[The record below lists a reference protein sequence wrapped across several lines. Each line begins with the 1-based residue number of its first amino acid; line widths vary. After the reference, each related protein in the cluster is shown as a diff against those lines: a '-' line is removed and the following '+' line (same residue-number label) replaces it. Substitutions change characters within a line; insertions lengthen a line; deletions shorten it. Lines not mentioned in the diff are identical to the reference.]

1 MVACR
6 AVDVGRACV
15 AIISSLPFDS
25 AYGVSLWR
33 KHRTYAV
40 SLSRRSPPVPLSKDR
55 VLRAAVDYADSEGME
70 ALSMRRLGQELGV
83 EAMSLYN
90 HVRNK
95 EELLNGMVDIVFSEI
110 DLPAA
115 DADWST
121 AMRERA
127 ISARQALKRHPW
139 AIGLMESRVQ
149 PGQATLRHHDSVL
162 RNLRTAGFS
171 VEMAAHAYSVLDSYI
186 YGFTLN
192 ELTLP
197 FDNSPEK
204 VAEVAGNIM
213 REMPAGEYPY
223 LTEMAVEHAMK
234 PGYDYG
240 DEFEFGLAL
249 ILEGIRKTRA

>member
-1 MVACR
+1 M
-6 AVDVGRACV
+6 
-15 AIISSLPFDS
+15 P
-25 AYGVSLWR
+25 
-33 KHRTYAV
+33 
-40 SLSRRSPPVPLSKDR
+40 LSRDR
-55 VLRAAVDYADSEGME
+55 VLRAAVDLADREGIH
-70 ALSMRRLGQELGV
+70 ALSMRKLGQEVGV

-95 EELLNGMVDIVFSEI
+95 EELLNGMIDIVFGEI

-115 DADWST
+115 DAEWSA
-121 AMRERA
+121 AMRQRA

-139 AIGLMESRVQ
+139 AVGLMESRAQ
-149 PGQATLRHHDSVL
+149 PGPATLRHHDSVL

-171 VEMAAHAYSVLDSYI
+171 VELAAHAYSVLDSYI

-197 FDNSPEK
+197 FDNSPER

>member
-1 MVACR
+1 MPR
-6 AVDVGRACV
+6 AQ
-15 AIISSLPFDS
+15 
-25 AYGVSLWR
+25 
-33 KHRTYAV
+33 
-40 SLSRRSPPVPLSKDR
+40 LSRER
-55 VLRAAVDYADSEGME
+55 VLGAAVALADRAGIE
-70 ALSMRRLGQELGV
+70 ALSMRRLGQEVDV

-115 DADWST
+115 GEDWPT
-121 AMRERA
+121 AMRRRA
-127 ISARQALKRHPW
+127 ISARHALKRHPW
-139 AIGLMESRVQ
+139 AIGLMESRAQ
-149 PGQATLRHHDSVL
+149 PGPATLRHHDSVL
-162 RNLRTAGFS
+162 RNLREGGMS
-171 VEMAAHAYSVLDSYI
+171 IEMAAHAYSLLDSYI

-192 ELTLP
+192 EQSLP
-197 FDNSPEK
+197 FDSSPAK

-240 DEFEFGLAL
+240 NEFEFGLKMIIDGLQTQGNRSA
-249 ILEGIRKTRA
+249 R